1 MEHFL
6 VSYEYGSGTV
16 WGYVAAEG
24 AQEVVAFLPEVD
36 VWEHPPASLSV
47 EDLANLAGQ
56 PAIAVDS
63 AQALDA
69 LLSNFRGM
77 NAAALVA

>member
-1 MEHFL
+1 MENYL

-36 VWEHPPASLSV
+36 IWEDPPASLSV
-47 EDLANLAGQ
+47 EDLANLAGLE
-56 PAIAVDS
+56 PIAVD
-63 AQALDA
+63 AEHALDV
-69 LLSNFRGM
+69 LFSNFRGM

>member
-1 MEHFL
+1 MENFL
-6 VSYEYGSGTV
+6 VGYEYGSGTV
-16 WGYVAAEG
+16 WGYVAAET

-36 VWEHPPASLSV
+36 IWEHPPASLSV

-56 PAIAVDS
+56 PAIAVN
-63 AQALDA
+63 ATHALDR
-69 LLSNFRGM
+69 LLSNFSGM